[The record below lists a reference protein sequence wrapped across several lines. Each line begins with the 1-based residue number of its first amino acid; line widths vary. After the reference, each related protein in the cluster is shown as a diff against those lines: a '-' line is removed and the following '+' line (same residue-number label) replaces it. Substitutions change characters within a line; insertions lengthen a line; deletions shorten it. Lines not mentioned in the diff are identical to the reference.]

1 LNTERESM
9 DFDVV
14 IVGGGPAGLS
24 TACRLMQLAQE
35 NETEISVVV
44 LEKGSEVG
52 AHILSGAILEPKAL
66 NELFPDWKEKG
77 APLNTEVT
85 GDEMHFYTGMEKSF
99 KVPNFMIP
107 KPMHNDGNY
116 IVSLGNVARWL
127 GEQAEELGVEV
138 FPGFAAA
145 EILYNDDGSVAGV
158 ATGDMGIGKDGEK
171 KDSFEH
177 GMELRAKYTV
187 FAEGC
192 RGHLGKQ
199 LISKFNLA
207 DGKSPPHFGIGL
219 KELWKVDKEKHQP
232 GLVVH
237 GAGWPLRESGATG
250 GSFLYHLEDQQVVV
264 GLIVDLNYSNTNL
277 SPFDEFQVF
286 KHHKSIKEVLEGGER
301 ISYGA
306 RAIAKGGLNSLPKMT
321 FPGGLVVGCD
331 AGTLNDSKIK
341 GSHTAMKS
349 GMIAA
354 ETLFE
359 ELKNNPESTGKEL
372 DAFTENFE
380 SSWLYEELHKS
391 RNFGPALHKFG
402 IYIGGAF
409 NYIDQNLLGG
419 KIPVTLKDDIPD
431 HETLK
436 STEDSASIEYPSPDG
451 KISFDKPSSVFLSNT
466 NHEEDQPAHLTLADD
481 SIPLSV
487 NLTKWNEPAQ
497 RYCPAGV
504 YEVVEKDNNSIFQ
517 INAQNCVHCK
527 TCDIKDP
534 SQNITWVVPEGGGGP
549 NYPNM

>member
-1 LNTERESM
+1 M

-24 TACRLMQLAQE
+24 TACRLMQLAAE
-35 NETEISVVV
+35 GDKELSVVV
-44 LEKGSEVG
+44 LEKGSEIG
-52 AHILSGAILEPKAL
+52 AHILSGAVLEPKAM
-66 NELFPDWKEKG
+66 NELFPDWKERG
-77 APLNTEVT
+77 APLNTAVT
-85 GDEMHFYTGMEKSF
+85 GDEMHFYTSMEKSI

-116 IVSLGNVARWL
+116 IVSLGNVTRWL
-127 GEQAEELGVEV
+127 GEQAEALGVEI

-158 ATGDMGIGKDGEK
+158 ATGDMGIGSDGEQKDGYEP
-171 KDSFEH
+171 
-177 GMELRAKYTV
+177 GMELRAKYTI

-199 LISKFNLA
+199 LIAKFKL
-207 DGKSPPHFGIGL
+207 DEGKSPQHYGIGI
-219 KELWKVDKEKHQP
+219 KELWKIDADKHQP

-237 GAGWPLRESGATG
+237 GAGWPLNESGATG
-250 GSFLYHLEDQQVVV
+250 GSFLYHLEDNQVVV
-264 GLIVDLNYSNTNL
+264 GLITDLSYDNAHL

-286 KHHKSIKEVLEGGER
+286 KHHSTIKSVLEGGER

-306 RAIAKGGLNSLPKMT
+306 RAIVKGGLNSLPKMT

-331 AGTLNDSKIK
+331 AGTLNFSKIK

-354 ETLFE
+354 ETLFAE
-359 ELKNNPESTGKEL
+359 FSANADSTGKEL
-372 DAFTENFE
+372 DAFTENFNN
-380 SSWLYEELHKS
+380 SWLYEELYSS
-391 RNFGPALHKFG
+391 RNFGPAMHKFG
-402 IYIGGAF
+402 TYIGGAF
-409 NYIDQNLLGG
+409 NYLDQNILRG
-419 KIPVTLKDDIPD
+419 KMPFTLRDDTPDYATLK
-431 HETLK
+431 TAA
-436 STEDSASIEYPSPDG
+436 DSPKITYPKPDG

-466 NHEEDQPAHLTLADD
+466 NHEEDQPCHLTLADD
-481 SIPLSV
+481 SIPLSK
-487 NLTKWNEPAQ
+487 NLPTWAEPAQ

-504 YEVVEKDNNSIFQ
+504 YEVVEKNNEQVFQ

-549 NYPNM
+549 NYPKM